1 MPNPDLAALAK
12 DYWLATLRCDF
23 PQVVSHL
30 YPGDVDKFK
39 TNMLWCAAAMER
51 FGENAGLF
59 DLFGPGTEL
68 DDLRVLSPEK
78 FLTKYL
84 EGMFGKVPSK
94 TWEKTAA
101 TFKAGPPQ
109 QTGED
114 QAMLTYSYKMSLGDG
129 LERFGREI
137 HFNRINGSWYVMMD
151 PGVRRM
157 ADSVRGKVEDFTQRE
172 AKDRKVSF
180 GEDTELEPFALWGYK
195 DEKGWTVL
203 EPRFA
208 AAGKFSSG
216 LAPVKFFKKWGY
228 ITSDG
233 QTAIAPRFDKAE
245 VFSEKLAAVAFR
257 NDSLDLVWGYIGLD
271 GKIVIKPRFES
282 AEEFSDGQAEVTV
295 KEGGKV
301 QRRLVDRIGK
311 FIQDNREFPPD
322 DED

>member
-23 PQVVSHL
+23 AQVVSLL

-51 FGENAGLF
+51 FGESTGLF

-78 FLTKYL
+78 FLTRYF

-94 TWEKTAA
+94 TWEETAA
-101 TFKAGPPQ
+101 TFKAGRLQ
-109 QTGED
+109 QAGED
-114 QAMLTYSYKMSLGDG
+114 QAMLTFSYKMSFGDG

-151 PGVRRM
+151 PGLRRM

-180 GEDTELEPFALWGYK
+180 DEDTELVPFALWGYK
-195 DEKGWTVL
+195 DEKGRTVL

-216 LAPVKFFKKWGY
+216 LAPVRFFKKWGY

-233 QTAIAPRFDKAE
+233 QTAIAPRFDKAK

-257 NDSLDLVWGYIGLD
+257 NDSCDLVWGYIGLD
-271 GKIVIKPRFES
+271 GKVVIKPRFES

-301 QRRLVDRIGK
+301 QTRLVDRTGK
-311 FIQDNREFPPD
+311 FIQDNLEFPPD